1 MTRLKQNRHKA
12 CQKTPPGYDRKSLDE
27 FKASDRRLDMLLIDT
42 MLEARSDPVRQKR
55 EGPDPDMIQFVCF
68 WIVYIGIVFY
78 LA

>member
-12 CQKTPPGYDRKSLDE
+12 CQKTPPGYDRKRLDE